1 MIYFVCYGLNDNEMQ
16 IQYIYR
22 ISFEPFWTFSEFI
35 YHSVI
40 GDLTEAVHGGG
51 REREFCFFVM
61 NTYRAMYRFM
71 GNYFGVY

>member
-1 MIYFVCYGLNDNEMQ
+1 MQ

-40 GDLTEAVHGGG
+40 GDQKQFMGGGG
-51 REREFCFFVM
+51 RERERVCFFVM